1 MNRKNIIKYMWA
13 GLLTVLLGSTM
24 TACDPLGIEPTTKV
38 DEDRFWTNPQ
48 LARAYVNNLYLI
60 GSTGSGHT
68 CQSEQWSDN
77 CQGNYEQYWDTY
89 RQLTFNNRRYDETA
103 AWSGPWSGAYKNIY
117 NINKGIEK
125 ITGSGSLSEPLRA
138 QLLAECYF
146 FRAWV
151 YFDMEKFWGTVP
163 YVDHAL
169 SLDEDTYLPQAKR
182 EQLFDNMLA
191 DLDKSIENFTIYG
204 GKSEIGQVNI
214 DAAYAFKSRVAL
226 YAADAAAASAKG
238 IFRANDPAGLFTFEK
253 TDAHYYQLAYD
264 AAKKVIGKYA
274 LEPNYATLFTSETA
288 HTSVESIWPVLFKP
302 NQREGFNPTAKNGP
316 DGNYYENSESLT
328 LSWSMRTGTFPT
340 QDLVDCYLQKDA
352 KDGQWKPWWK
362 TSQAQELNVVR
373 NADGEFEGKGDD
385 YREIYKNRDQRFY
398 STVTYDGS
406 YMANEKNQAPR
417 YQIQTWIDTTTM
429 VSERTLQYSA
439 LHTGYRSQE
448 TLETAPVNRG
458 SCQTITGYYS
468 RKYSHFDSYND
479 NGSLDMTQRTTC
491 YFNIRY
497 AEVLLNC
504 AEAAIK
510 LNKSSEA
517 EGYINQIR
525 QRAGVGNFNQALE
538 EHNLWEE
545 MKIQR
550 RLEFAFECPGFRY
563 FDLLRW
569 GEAEGLSEIPELN
582 RVSRGIQIFRVG
594 KHSNVAG
601 ENGVALEKG
610 EEGYMTPTFRTI
622 PMDYS
627 YYLRKFDNT
636 RYYFT
641 PFSDT
646 TLRDY
651 KQLQQNP
658 GWNGFRFDN

>member
-1 MNRKNIIKYMWA
+1 MNSKNIIKYMWA
-13 GLLTVLLGSTM
+13 GLLTILLGSTM

-68 CQSEQWSDN
+68 FQSEQWSDN
-77 CQGNYEQYWDTY
+77 CQGNYEQDWDTY
-89 RQLTFNNRRYDETA
+89 RQLTFNNRRYDETT

-125 ITGSGSLSEPLRA
+125 ISGSGSLSEPLRA

-191 DLDKSIENFTIYG
+191 DLDLSIEHFTNYG
-204 GKSEIGQVNI
+204 GNSEIGQLNI

-238 IFRANDPAGLFTFEK
+238 IYRADDPAGLFTFEK
-253 TDAHYYQLAYD
+253 TDAHYYQIAYD
-264 AAKKVIGKYA
+264 AAKKVIGKYS

-288 HTSVESIWPVLFKP
+288 HTSVESIWPVLFKA

-328 LSWSMRTGTFPT
+328 LSWSMRSGTFPT

-373 NADGEFEGKGDD
+373 KANGEFEGEGDD

-398 STVTYDGS
+398 ATVTYDGS

-491 YFNIRY
+491 YFNLRY

-510 LNKSSEA
+510 LNKNSEA

-525 QRAGVGNFNQALE
+525 QRAGVGNFNQGLE
-538 EHNLWEE
+538 EHGLWEE
-545 MKIQR
+545 LKIQR

-569 GEAEGLSEIPELN
+569 GEADGLSVIPELN
-582 RVSRGIQIFRVG
+582 KVSRGIQIFRVG

>member
-1 MNRKNIIKYMWA
+1 
-13 GLLTVLLGSTM
+13 
-24 TACDPLGIEPTTKV
+24 
-38 DEDRFWTNPQ
+38 
-48 LARAYVNNLYLI
+48 
-60 GSTGSGHT
+60 
-68 CQSEQWSDN
+68 
-77 CQGNYEQYWDTY
+77 
-89 RQLTFNNRRYDETA
+89 
-103 AWSGPWSGAYKNIY
+103 
-117 NINKGIEK
+117 
-125 ITGSGSLSEPLRA
+125 
-138 QLLAECYF
+138 
-146 FRAWV
+146 
-151 YFDMEKFWGTVP
+151 
-163 YVDHAL
+163 
-169 SLDEDTYLPQAKR
+169 
-182 EQLFDNMLA
+182 
-191 DLDKSIENFTIYG
+191 
-204 GKSEIGQVNI
+204 
-214 DAAYAFKSRVAL
+214 
-226 YAADAAAASAKG
+226 
-238 IFRANDPAGLFTFEK
+238 
-253 TDAHYYQLAYD
+253 
-264 AAKKVIGKYA
+264 
-274 LEPNYATLFTSETA
+274 
-288 HTSVESIWPVLFKP
+288 
-302 NQREGFNPTAKNGP
+302 
-316 DGNYYENSESLT
+316 
-328 LSWSMRTGTFPT
+328 
-340 QDLVDCYLQKDA
+340 
-352 KDGQWKPWWK
+352 
-362 TSQAQELNVVR
+362 
-373 NADGEFEGKGDD
+373 
-385 YREIYKNRDQRFY
+385 
-398 STVTYDGS
+398 
-406 YMANEKNQAPR
+406 MANEKNQAPR

-479 NGSLDMTQRTTC
+479 NGPLDKTQRTTC